1 MNTTDTPPPTSLQV
15 YLRLLRYVRPYWFI
29 FAVSLIGFLIY
40 AATQPAFAKLMEHAV
55 DYVQHRK
62 QSEAVWIPLA
72 MVAIIVVRGIG
83 SFLGNYYI
91 AKVANSVVHTLRCE
105 IFDRY
110 TVLPT
115 QYFDDN
121 NSGHLISRVTYNV
134 AQVTTAATDAI
145 KVVVREGLTVAAL
158 IGFLAYLN
166 WQLSLVFLA
175 VAPLIAVVV
184 AGANRR
190 FRKQAK
196 RIQGSMG
203 DVTHISSELINGHRV
218 VRSFGGEDY
227 EKSRFRAASHDNYRQ
242 TLRMVKTSAI
252 STPILQLIVTS
263 ALAVLIY
270 LTLILMTNAS
280 AGQFVAFITTAILIP
295 KPLRQLSEVSATVQK
310 GITAAESIFE
320 VLDEAPE
327 VEHGTLATE
336 RVRGRVEF
344 RGLCFAYSSELGR
357 RAVLD
362 DVSFIAEP
370 GQTVAL
376 VGHSGSGKTTL
387 VNLIPR
393 FYDHAQGQILLDG
406 VSINDYTLR
415 SLRRQIAFVTQHV
428 TLFNDTVANNIA
440 YGTLGDTPREAIME
454 AAREANALEFI
465 ESLPEGLDT
474 LIGENGVKLSGG
486 QRQRLAI
493 ARALLKNA
501 PLLILDEATSALDT
515 ESERKIQLALDKAM
529 RGRTTLVI
537 AHRLSTVENAD
548 LILVLDQGR
557 IVERGNHAELLARD
571 GLYAQLYRRQF
582 HEAPVTTITDE

>member
-1 MNTTDTPPPTSLQV
+1 
-15 YLRLLRYVRPYWFI
+15 
-29 FAVSLIGFLIY
+29 
-40 AATQPAFAKLMEHAV
+40 MEYAV
-55 DYVQHRK
+55 DYVQQRK
-62 QSEAVWIPLA
+62 QAEAVWIPLA
-72 MVAIIVVRGIG
+72 MVGIIIVRGIG

-110 TVLPT
+110 VVLPT
-115 QYFDDN
+115 AYFDDN

-134 AQVTTAATDAI
+134 TQVTTAATDAV

-158 IGFLAYLN
+158 IGYLAYLN
-166 WQLSLVFLA
+166 WHLSLIFLA
-175 VAPLIAVVV
+175 IAPLIAIVV
-184 AGANRR
+184 GNANRR

-203 DVTHISSELINGHRV
+203 DVTHIASELISGHRV
-218 VRSFGGEDY
+218 VRTFGGERY
-227 EKSRFRAASHDNYRQ
+227 EKTRFRQASRDNYRQ

-252 STPILQLIVTS
+252 STPLLQLIVTS

-270 LTLILMTNAS
+270 LTLVMMTDAS

-327 VEHGTLATE
+327 NDQGTVEAQ
-336 RVRGRVEF
+336 RAAGRIEF
-344 RGLCFAYSSELGR
+344 RDLSFTYPAGER
-357 RAVLD
+357 PVLEQIA
-362 DVSFIAEP
+362 FIAEP

-393 FYDHAQGQILLDG
+393 FYDHSQGDILLDG
-406 VSINDYTLR
+406 LEINEYTLS

-440 YGTLGDTPREAIME
+440 YGALGGVSREALIE
-454 AAREANALEFI
+454 AAQKANAWEFI
-465 ESLPEGLDT
+465 ERLPDGLDT
-474 LIGENGVKLSGG
+474 LVGENGVKLSGG

-501 PLLILDEATSALDT
+501 PILILDEATSALDT
-515 ESERKIQLALDKAM
+515 ESERKIQQALDQAM

-548 LILVLDQGR
+548 LILVMDKGR
-557 IVERGNHAELLARD
+557 IVERGNHASLLARA

-582 HEAPVTTITDE
+582 HEDPSPSPTASN